1 MEIANHDLS
10 NLVDAILIDA
20 KNNRASDIHIEPSAS
35 LGKICIRFRIN
46 GECQDYMEVQDAM
59 ASALLSR
66 IKLMADLDVS
76 ETRLPQE
83 GYIRFC
89 RKHISEF
96 GLRVTTFPTDDSRED
111 VVLKIMTDQ

>member
-1 MEIANHDLS
+1 MEQTNHDAEK
-10 NLVDAILIDA
+10 LVDTIIVDA
-20 KNNRASDIHIEPSAS
+20 YNNRVSDIHIEPSAS
-35 LGKICIRFRIN
+35 LGTTCIRFRIN

-59 ASALLSR
+59 AAALLSR

-76 ETRLPQE
+76 ETRLPQD

-96 GLRVTTFPTDDSRED
+96 GLRVTTFPTDDSREN

>member
-1 MEIANHDLS
+1 MKIANHDVA

-20 KNNRASDIHIEPSAS
+20 QNNRASDIHNKPSAS
-35 LGKICIRFRIN
+35 LGTTRIRFRIN
-46 GECQDYMEVQDAM
+46 GECQDFMEVQEAM

-66 IKLMADLDVS
+66 IKSMADLDVS
-76 ETRLPQE
+76 ETRLPQD

-96 GLRVTTFPTDDSRED
+96 RLRVTTYPTDDSRED
-111 VVLKIMTDQ
+111 VVLRIMTDQ